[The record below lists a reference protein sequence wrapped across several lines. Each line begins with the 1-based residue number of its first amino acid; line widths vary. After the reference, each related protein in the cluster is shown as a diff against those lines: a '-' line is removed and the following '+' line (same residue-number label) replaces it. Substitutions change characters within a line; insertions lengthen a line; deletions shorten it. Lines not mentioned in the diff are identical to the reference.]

1 MTFEERR
8 RYHRSFRYN
17 APRNFNPVL
26 YKPVP
31 PPYEP
36 PQRAP
41 RMGMPSGYATK
52 VARQHEAF
60 LLDPTNLEPIVVE
73 EKEDQAF
80 SKYATRWEL
89 TWSRL
94 SIGWT
99 PWRFIPIVDH
109 DIMVVCHCGIV
120 RGHELVYINDGA
132 HGSRNHSLGQL
143 LELGPVFVGTEQF
156 YKEDNRRNLVSFDP
170 PRTESGYG
178 VAKYAV
184 QTDIDGQVMAAA
196 FLEKAWG
203 PQAES
208 VSFTPLAW
216 LSLGKSLI
224 QLGLRVFVT
233 EGAVQGC
240 RSVVRRIRPGGGGRA
255 LPPPKTFI
263 PEGQAYI
270 GVVRNDEILAMTSDT
285 ALGHQEFIARR
296 LGGVVPPG
304 AQVVSF
310 GKYGGRIMVMLSQSY
325 HGGARVAS
333 PTTWQA
339 ILNMFE

>member
-1 MTFEERR
+1 
-8 RYHRSFRYN
+8 
-17 APRNFNPVL
+17 
-26 YKPVP
+26 
-31 PPYEP
+31 
-36 PQRAP
+36 
-41 RMGMPSGYATK
+41 MPSGRTA
-52 VARQHEAF
+52 ARRHEAF

-99 PWRFIPIVDH
+99 SWRFIPIVDH

-120 RGHELVYINDGA
+120 PGHELVYINDGA
-132 HGSRNHSLGQL
+132 HGSRNNSLDQL

-156 YKEDNRRNLVSFDP
+156 YKEDNRRNLVPVDP
-170 PRTESGYG
+170 PHTESGYG

-184 QTDIDGQVMAAA
+184 QTDIDGHVMAAA
-196 FLEKAWG
+196 LVENAWG
-203 PQAES
+203 PEVES

-216 LSLGKSLI
+216 LSLGRSLI

-255 LPPPKTFI
+255 LPPPEPPKTFI
-263 PEGQAYI
+263 PEGQVYLA
-270 GVVRNDEILAMTSDT
+270 VVHNDEILAMTT
-285 ALGHQEFIARR
+285 HTGLGHQEFVARK
-296 LGGVVPPG
+296 LGGVVPAG
-304 AQVVSF
+304 AQVVTF
-310 GKYGGRIMVMLSQSY
+310 GRYLGKIVVQLSSSY

-333 PTTWQA
+333 PATLQA
-339 ILNMFE
+339 ILKRFK